1 MYKCL
6 AVRQLFT
13 TAPFYRI
20 IKCFRNN
27 RLFVAKNL
35 EEFAT
40 ALKELKTSINNKE
53 VGKIKMMVHEI
64 SLHSP
69 AANNRQERTHIHND
83 AQTRSLATAEQSN
96 MQSKNTLVL
105 HLGISWELLIFIKQ

>member
-83 AQTRSLATAEQSN
+83 TLARSRRTVKHA
-96 MQSKNTLVL
+96 
-105 HLGISWELLIFIKQ
+105 KQEHSCAAFRY